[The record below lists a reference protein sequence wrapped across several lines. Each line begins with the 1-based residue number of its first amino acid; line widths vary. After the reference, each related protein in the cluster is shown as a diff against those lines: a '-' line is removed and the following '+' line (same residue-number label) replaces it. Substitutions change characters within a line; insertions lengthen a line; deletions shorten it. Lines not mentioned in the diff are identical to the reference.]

1 MVRMSDV
8 VRGLVR
14 EKAADEAKGSAAPE
28 APPAPPRTRPVAE
41 VPRPAPPPRVETPP
55 AVEPAASLDALPL
68 EPALPETPAE
78 SAEPLFAEL
87 QLFLAR
93 VREIIRTGDAFPWSE
108 LEHLIERCV
117 VSLERSSELFWVA
130 NNTIALAGVDY
141 LAFHQARVA
150 ALAIAVFKATLVVLF
165 FMHVK
170 DSTRLT
176 WAVVIGSVFWL
187 AILLVLTFSDY
198 LTRAWL
204 TFG

>member
-8 VRGLVR
+8 VRGIVR
-14 EKAADEAKGSAAPE
+14 EKAADEAKGSTAPE
-28 APPAPPRTRPVAE
+28 APPPPPQTRPAAE
-41 VPRPAPPPRVETPP
+41 VPQPAPPPRVETPP

-68 EPALPETPAE
+68 EALPETPAE

-117 VSLERSSELFWVA
+117 VALERSSELFWVA

-150 ALAIAVFKATLVVLF
+150 ALGIAIAASVGYDRPRRVQLGMAGCLIDV
-165 FMHVK
+165 
-170 DSTRLT
+170 DRTRPSRR
-176 WAVVIGSVFWL
+176 WRS
-187 AILLVLTFSDY
+187 
-198 LTRAWL
+198 RAPRRAP
-204 TFG
+204 G

>member
-1 MVRMSDV
+1 MVRMSDI
-8 VRGLVR
+8 VRGIVR
-14 EKAADEAKGSAAPE
+14 EKAADEVKGSAAPE

-41 VPRPAPPPRVETPP
+41 VPAPPPRVETPP

-68 EPALPETPAE
+68 EVTVPETLAE

-150 ALAIAVFKATLVVLF
+150 ALAIAIAASVGYDRPRRVQLGMAGCLIDVGLWQLPEGL
-165 FMHVK
+165 
-170 DSTRLT
+170 SRRLD
-176 WAVVIGSVFWL
+176 ALHQIG
-187 AILLVLTFSDY
+187 
-198 LTRAWL
+198 RASCRERV
-204 TFG
+204 